1 MNCMARALEMI
12 MNDFGYLQ
20 HGKAGEPMR
29 SEQVPIR
36 YVSWPIAGEWQAFFE
51 GNWRKVYIQVNRLY
65 IIYQG
70 NKITIQIEGV

>member
-1 MNCMARALEMI
+1 

-29 SEQVPIR
+29 TERVDIKNTCADNWFAWYESK
-36 YVSWPIAGEWQAFFE
+36 
-51 GNWRKVYIQVNRLY
+51 WRKVYIQVNRLY
-65 IIYQG
+65 IVYQG

>member
-1 MNCMARALEMI
+1 

-29 SEQVPIR
+29 TEQVDIKNEYGDHWLAWYEAR
-36 YVSWPIAGEWQAFFE
+36 
-51 GNWRKVYIQVNRLY
+51 WRRVYIQVNRLY

>member
-1 MNCMARALEMI
+1 

-29 SEQVPIR
+29 TEKVDIKNEYGDR
-36 YVSWPIAGEWQAFFE
+36 WLAWYVDR
-51 GNWRKVYIQVNRLY
+51 WRRVYIQVNRLY